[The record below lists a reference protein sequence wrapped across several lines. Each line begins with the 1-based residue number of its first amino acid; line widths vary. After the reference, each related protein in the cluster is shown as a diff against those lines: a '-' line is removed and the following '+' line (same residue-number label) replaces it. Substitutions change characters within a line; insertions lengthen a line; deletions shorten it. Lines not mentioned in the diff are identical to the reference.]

1 MPSLVGR
8 VGDAVTRKQRAS
20 NTDGIDKIIAAVATN
35 RRIGTILSEVVR
47 AAAKVCAADIA
58 GITLLTDNRDEL
70 EVACIHGSAAAARG
84 KRLPLVGSL
93 SGLAVTTSRPIRSLD
108 VLADP
113 RPFAEWVARCTSMRA
128 MLIVPLRNQE
138 YPLGT
143 LMVTRKTPG
152 TWLRTQEE
160 ALVQLADLVSIAVQS
175 LQLRELLRRST
186 WSAIASDLPA
196 KPKAVVELRAESS
209 GANLRKHTAREREI
223 INLLIV
229 GQTYKEVAAT
239 IGISA
244 RTVEHYVDRLKHRHR
259 VTTIHGLVGHFLRKG
274 VELLSS

>member
-1 MPSLVGR
+1 MPSSLGR
-8 VGDAVTRKQRAS
+8 VGDAVTGKRTAS

-35 RRIGTILSEVVR
+35 RRIDTILSEVVR

-58 GITLLTDNRDEL
+58 GITLLTDTRDEL
-70 EVACIHGSAAAARG
+70 EIACIHGSAAAARG
-84 KRLPLVGSL
+84 RRLPLVGSL
-93 SGLAVTTSRPIRSLD
+93 SGLAVTTGRPVRSFD

-113 RPFAEWVARCTSMRA
+113 RPFAAWVARCTSMRA

-152 TWLRTQEE
+152 TWLRTQEGL
-160 ALVQLADLVSIAVQS
+160 LVQLANLASIAVQS

-186 WSAIASDLPA
+186 WSAIVSDLPA
-196 KPKAVVELRAESS
+196 KPKLAVEPRAGSD
-209 GANLRKHTAREREI
+209 ANLRQHTAREREI

-274 VELLSS
+274 ADLLSS